1 MVHKRLPDAIKSN
14 NRKISKRDDIFWT
27 VVREKEMIKPTLSDY
42 ISTVSDKVDNIVSDD
57 DMSDTDQIIE
67 ENKLPKKIH

>member
-1 MVHKRLPDAIKSN
+1 
-14 NRKISKRDDIFWT
+14 
-27 VVREKEMIKPTLSDY
+27 MIKPTLSDY

-67 ENKLPKKIH
+67 ENIIIEENPLIIEPPEAVIEN